1 MGYYFIHNLS
11 DFEKIVADTSQVL
24 WIGDHAFEIYHSIK
38 DKGLSK
44 FDQNL
49 SHQLITYDS
58 EKNRPRVS
66 ELTVLNETFPLWEEH
81 YTLPDLIHAF
91 IALEEDHLKTSNQ
104 ELILIGNPGE
114 LIAQGFMNFLLAN
127 KNRNTKQIQVVLLKD
142 EAMSIAF
149 HQEIIE
155 LEQLLI
161 KHKVQTI
168 EVAHAD
174 FDWNAYFNMFNETK
188 EVKKN
193 SQRNFYNHQ

>member
-58 EKNRPRVS
+58 ENRKSRVP

-81 YTLPDLIHAF
+81 YTLPDLINAF
-91 IALEEDHLKTSNQ
+91 VALEEDHLKTSNH

-114 LIAQGFMNFLLAN
+114 LIAQGLMNFLLAD
-127 KNRNTKQIQVVLLKD
+127 KSRNTKQIQVVLLKD
-142 EAMSIAF
+142 QAMSKAF
-149 HQEIIE
+149 HQEITE
-155 LEQLLI
+155 LEQLLM
-161 KHKVQTI
+161 KHKVHTI
-168 EVAHAD
+168 EVTHVD
-174 FDWNAYFNMFNETK
+174 FDWSAYFNMLNVAIEM
-188 EVKKN
+188 KKN
-193 SQRNFYNHQ
+193 SKRNFYNHQ